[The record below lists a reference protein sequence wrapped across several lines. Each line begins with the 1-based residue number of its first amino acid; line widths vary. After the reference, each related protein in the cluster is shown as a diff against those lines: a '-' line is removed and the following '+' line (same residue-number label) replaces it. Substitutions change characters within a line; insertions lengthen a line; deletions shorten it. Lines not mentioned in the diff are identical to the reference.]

1 VIRVLNKYEPYW
13 EHIKLVL
20 ACILFL
26 FLIWTNVFNFFLSS
40 LNETQKI
47 LFSSLLSAIIAIILL
62 YFGYKAN
69 IRLEYFRDVK
79 ALIQE
84 MTENN
89 NKIQDFPTKFREA
102 YGKCDEIT
110 INRWIEKSPSYT
122 NWGDGNNFHLKF
134 LPTQAYFNF
143 INKGHIN
150 QTEYFSFPAE
160 SVASFYQFCIEFSKY
175 TQILENAIRKMN
187 KNPNEQIEFTS
198 LRFPKITFH
207 SSQEICSF
215 LLETVYPYYSQRN
228 DLNYGIILEYKKT
241 IESIKKHEWLLRTE
255 KDVNVMKNGWLYL
268 KIIIIVVFMGWG
280 FIQLISWNNTYN
292 TVISPNLMNE
302 TAFNE
307 LSPFQQQ
314 MWISTKGSAEAIM
327 GISIAYIFFGFA
339 LLFSIIDSIYLDTKL
354 EKLLEKN
361 DSNNRIEGEDT

>member
-1 VIRVLNKYEPYW
+1 
-13 EHIKLVL
+13 
-20 ACILFL
+20 
-26 FLIWTNVFNFFLSS
+26 
-40 LNETQKI
+40 
-47 LFSSLLSAIIAIILL
+47 
-62 YFGYKAN
+62 
-69 IRLEYFRDVK
+69 
-79 ALIQE
+79 
-84 MTENN
+84 
-89 NKIQDFPTKFREA
+89 
-102 YGKCDEIT
+102 
-110 INRWIEKSPSYT
+110 
-122 NWGDGNNFHLKF
+122 
-134 LPTQAYFNF
+134 
-143 INKGHIN
+143 
-150 QTEYFSFPAE
+150 
-160 SVASFYQFCIEFSKY
+160 
-175 TQILENAIRKMN
+175 MN